1 MTKHRYLAMNSR
13 KWFPA
18 SKFFIALEVSLFARE
33 LHIAL
38 FVPELYF
45 SVESERSDHSMCR
58 IGKPDV
64 DQKVTENAPLD
75 FSLGDGRPLLGS
87 FSRGSFHHHQQ
98 QQQQL

>member
-18 SKFFIALEVSLFARE
+18 SNFLSHLKFPFSPVSSKV
-33 LHIAL
+33 L

-64 DQKVTENAPLD
+64 DQKVTENAPFD

-87 FSRGSFHHHQQ
+87 FSRGSFHQQQQ